1 MARSSKEEKAQKA
14 IEPEIFLQYQ
24 GQQISTA
31 EVAAKVKE
39 MYDSKMHQEA
49 AVESVQIY
57 IKPQDKK
64 VYYVINHEIT
74 GEFDL
79 F

>member
-1 MARSSKEEKAQKA
+1 
-14 IEPEIFLQYQ
+14 
-24 GQQISTA
+24 
-31 EVAAKVKE
+31 
-39 MYDSKMHQEA
+39 MYDSQKHQEA